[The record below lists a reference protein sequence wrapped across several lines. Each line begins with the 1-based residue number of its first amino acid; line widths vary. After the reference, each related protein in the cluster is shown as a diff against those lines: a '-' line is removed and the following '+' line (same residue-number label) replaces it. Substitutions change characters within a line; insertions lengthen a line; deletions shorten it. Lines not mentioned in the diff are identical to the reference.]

1 MSHINIKQISKAF
14 GDKQILSDLSLCIEE
29 GITTCIMGPSG
40 CGKTTLLRII
50 SGLETADEG
59 EIISDAKRLSFVF
72 QEDRLSENY
81 TAVSNIKFVVG
92 KSVPRKTIIE
102 MLTEFGLEDSMN
114 KPVRELSG
122 GMKRRV
128 AIARALCAPY
138 DLLIMDEPL
147 RGLDEKLKQSVM
159 NTIKQKTKG
168 KTVILVTHD
177 TSEAE
182 FLGNKLIHWETKS

>member
-138 DLLIMDEPL
+138 DLLMMDEPL